1 LLFLEAINATCQL
14 SPQSEASYSSDFLV
28 LPFFLKD
35 SLRAVT
41 DSQADTALVF
51 SADEVIIPV
60 LDHQLYI
67 SNPTHKTCLWSHSC
81 ISKPSWSAKRGE
93 EELWKNLL

>member
-1 LLFLEAINATCQL
+1 
-14 SPQSEASYSSDFLV
+14 
-28 LPFFLKD
+28 
-35 SLRAVT
+35 VT